1 MRNIKRVHFLLRTY
15 RAWDHDPDVG
25 LILAGS
31 VYPLSKAVEMSRD
44 YGRTFTALP
53 EMPYGPSGIGQ
64 DAGVFGACLAIVD
77 SNTIFVAGGRNNIPG
92 KLHQKLANRL
102 LHLQS
107 HISV

>member
-1 MRNIKRVHFLLRTY
+1 
-15 RAWDHDPDVG
+15 
-25 LILAGS
+25 
-31 VYPLSKAVEMSRD
+31 MSRD

-102 LHLQS
+102 LHLQF
-107 HISV
+107 HIRV